1 MKATHY
7 AITGFGFVILN
18 EYNRSN
24 LLVEILLGEGFEE
37 VAARIFKDSGFQN

>member
-7 AITGFGFVILN
+7 AIRGFAFVILN
-18 EYNRSN
+18 KDNRSN

-37 VAARIFKDSGFQN
+37 VTARIFKDSGFQN